1 MKTDSS
7 YFLDFI
13 ENSQQFRIPIYQRK
27 YSWEIKHCEKL
38 FNDIKNIGES
48 EKESHFMGSFV
59 FKPDRDGVPIL
70 NIIDGQQRITT
81 MSLLLAALSTYLI
94 NNSEYADQNNMD
106 AESIMTSYIFNSNY
120 YYNPKKREDLKYKLV
135 LTEDD
140 DINYKR
146 IIDDILPAGELK
158 IIDKHNRLYKIYEY
172 FYEKIGEENFKSLWN
187 GIEKIT
193 IVTLDLEEADPA
205 QAIFESLNHTG
216 KKLDSTDLIRN
227 YLLMDLTTKK
237 QERIYNSHWKKIEE
251 VFEDSDEEFD
261 EFIKHYLNVYE
272 KGIDGDTYEN
282 FKSFKTE
289 KYPNDDVEKLVEDVE
304 KYCRYFEKIV
314 LGDEKDKKLK
324 KAFKSINQLPYKIV
338 RPFLF
343 KLYDDYRNN
352 DLNVDDFIQ
361 IIKYAE
367 SFLLRRAVCARDSQS
382 LKGFFVKKV
391 KQINKEHY
399 VDSFKYLL
407 TSTTGKSTMPNDEE
421 FENFFKTRD
430 LYNTRINKYVLLK
443 LTNHNHKETTD
454 MDEVSIEHV
463 LPKSPNL
470 PKAWQEE
477 LGEEDWKNI
486 QKEYVHRIGNLTL
499 VNKGL
504 NSKLGKKSYQEKKT
518 MEDGYNDSPINLNT
532 YFEDIEHWNK
542 EEIETRSD
550 VLFKDAKEIWEYP
563 FLTDEEIRKILRN
576 EKETTLDGVFS
587 HEEEEEE
594 EEEII
599 PNDNQRY
606 WDRCKTK
613 IDKYYPIFN
622 STKPSK
628 RNDYRLAI
636 KSIKAI
642 IRLSINLK
650 EDFVTSEL
658 YIKDEELFNYLKSLK
673 NEIDTELK
681 YDFIWEN
688 PEDTKKSTISITKNY
703 NLKED
708 VHWDEPIIWQLDVA
722 KNLYDVFYDRI
733 QKFKK

>member
-1 MKTDSS
+1 MKTDHS
-7 YFLDFI
+7 YFIDFI

-27 YSWEIKHCEKL
+27 YSWDIKHCEKL
-38 FNDIKNIGES
+38 FNDLKNIGES
-48 EKESHFMGSFV
+48 DKESHFLGSFV
-59 FKPDRDGVPIL
+59 FKPDRDEMPVL
-70 NIIDGQQRITT
+70 YIIDGQQRITT

-94 NNSEYADQNNMD
+94 KNSKEAESNDMD

-140 DINYKR
+140 DNNYQRIINY
-146 IIDDILPAGELK
+146 ILPNAELN

-172 FYEKIGEENFKSLWN
+172 FYEKLDEKNFKSIWK

-193 IVTLDLEEADPA
+193 IVTLDLGDTDSA
-205 QAIFESLNHTG
+205 QAIFESLNHNG

-227 YLLMDLTTKK
+227 YLLMDLETSL
-237 QERIYNSHWKKIEE
+237 QNQIYNKYWKQIEA

-261 EFIKHYLNVYE
+261 EFIKHYLNIYE
-272 KGIDGDTYEN
+272 RGIDGDIYEN
-282 FKSFKTE
+282 FKSFKDE
-289 KYPNDDVEKLVEDVE
+289 KYPNDVKKLVRDVE
-304 KYCRYFEKIV
+304 KYCEYFKNIV
-314 LGDEKDKKLK
+314 LEEEKSNKKLK

-343 KLYDDYRNN
+343 SLYDDYKK
-352 DLNVDDFIQ
+352 DVLDVEDFIE
-361 IIKYAE
+361 IVKYAE

-391 KQINKEHY
+391 KQIDKEHY
-399 VDSFKYLL
+399 VDSFKHLL
-407 TSTTGKSTMPNDEE
+407 TSTAGKSTMPNDEE
-421 FENFFKTRD
+421 FKNFFTTRD

-499 VNKGL
+499 IDKGL
-504 NSKLGKKSYQEKKT
+504 NSKLGKKSFQEKKT
-518 MEDGYNDSPINLNT
+518 MEEGYNDSKINLND
-532 YFEDIEHWNK
+532 YFENIEHWDK
-542 EEIETRSD
+542 DAIDERSFY
-550 VLFKDAKEIWEYP
+550 LFDYAKEIWKYP
-563 FLTDEEIRKILRN
+563 FVSNAEIN
-576 EKETTLDGVFS
+576 EYLEKKTQTTLDSDFS
-587 HEEEEEE
+587 KEGDEED
-594 EEEII
+594 EI
-599 PNDNQRY
+599 PQNDNQRY
-606 WDRCKTK
+606 WDMCKTK
-613 IDKYYPIFN
+613 IDRYYPIFK

-628 RNDYRLAI
+628 RNDYRL
-636 KSIKAI
+636 SINKQKVR

-658 YIKDEELFNYLKSLK
+658 YVEDEDIFNYLKSQK
-673 NEIDTELK
+673 NEIDSELK

-688 PEDTKKSTISITKNY
+688 PEDTKKSTVSISKNY

-708 VHWDEPIIWQLDVA
+708 VYWDEPIIWQLDVA
-722 KNLYDVFYDRI
+722 ENLYEVFYDRLR
-733 QKFKK
+733 KFKK